1 MQQDQVGA
9 ALAAT
14 QGAQLWNLIRAI
26 DISPQLTQLGGGGP
40 VSVAPEALEHLAEA
54 QALRARANTIGQI
67 QQTTQAL
74 APYIRP

>member
-1 MQQDQVGA
+1 
-9 ALAAT
+9 
-14 QGAQLWNLIRAI
+14 
-26 DISPQLTQLGGGGP
+26 